1 MIPVIDLEEK
11 IRAIEK
17 PWSPIDVAYINDQV
31 VRAAVFHGDYHWHKH
46 DGEDELF
53 LVHRGAIRIQ
63 VKGQDV
69 IELGEGQL
77 CVIPMGVEHMPG
89 SDEPSVVLM
98 FEPSAL
104 KSTGD

>member
-1 MIPVIDLEEK
+1 MIPVIDLESR
-11 IRAIEK
+11 IADIEK
-17 PWSPIDVAYINDQV
+17 PWSPIDITYINDQV
-31 VRAAVFHGDYHWHKH
+31 IRAAIFHGDYHWHKH

-63 VKGQDV
+63 VKGQDT
-69 IELGEGQL
+69 IQLAEGQL
-77 CVIPMGVEHMPG
+77 CVIPKGVEHMPG
-89 SDEPSVVLM
+89 ADEASVVLM

>member
-1 MIPVIDLEEK
+1 MIPVIDIEEK

-31 VRAAVFHGDYHWHKH
+31 IRAAVFHGDYHWHKH

-53 LVHRGAIRIQ
+53 LVYRGAIRIQ
-63 VKGQDV
+63 VKGLET

-77 CVIPMGVEHMPG
+77 CVIPKEVEHKPG
-89 SDEPSVVLM
+89 ADEPSIVLM